1 LAVYIIVSMMHGHT
15 NIKITSKVLRNVGPL
30 WTHC

>member
-1 LAVYIIVSMMHGHT
+1 MLNKT
-15 NIKITSKVLRNVGPL
+15 CTTSKVLRNVGPL